1 MPRIAIIGGSGLEG
15 LLEGSRTIQME
26 TPYGPAP
33 PIAVGS
39 INNEEVAFLPRH
51 GPKHDLPPHKVNY
64 RANLSALKQLRVERI
79 IATNAVGA
87 INANYHPGDLA
98 IPEDILDM
106 TKSRIT
112 TYYESSPVTHIDVSQ
127 PYCPE
132 LRRILVESCKG
143 ETENIWAN
151 AILAAT
157 EGPRYETPAEIRM
170 LRILGGD
177 IVGMTG
183 APEVFLAKE
192 QELCYSTLCFV
203 SNRAAGMQERLSARE
218 VTQIGNRVMPKVS
231 TIIRKAVENI
241 PSARTCTCARAMD
254 QARV

>member
-15 LLEGSRTIQME
+15 LLEGSRTVQLE
-26 TPYGPAP
+26 TPYGPSP
-33 PIAVGS
+33 TITIGTVS
-39 INNEEVAFLPRH
+39 NEEVAFLPRH
-51 GPKHDLPPHKVNY
+51 GARHDLPPHKVNY
-64 RANLSALKQLRVERI
+64 RANLSALKQLRVERV
-79 IATNAVGA
+79 IATNAVGG
-87 INANYHPGDLA
+87 INADYRPGDMA
-98 IPEDILDM
+98 IPDDILDM
-106 TKSRIT
+106 TRSRIT
-112 TYYESSPVTHIDVSQ
+112 TYYENAPVTHIDVSQ

-132 LRRILVESCKG
+132 LRKVLVESCMG
-143 ETENIWAN
+143 ETEKIWAN
-151 AILAAT
+151 AILAVT

-170 LRILGGD
+170 LKILGGD

-183 APEVFLAKE
+183 SPEVFLARE
-192 QELCYSTLCFV
+192 QELCYAALCFI

-218 VTQIGNRVMPKVS
+218 VTQIGNRVMPKIL